1 LRRSD
6 SKNLENL
13 LEFLEIMEI
22 WW

>member
-1 LRRSD
+1 
-6 SKNLENL
+6 